1 MTTLNDLAPLPSSE
15 DEVTAENLL
24 KHLTVRASASENE
37 THTLAH
43 KALGADASPED
54 VRRYTESFALLS
66 ARFGV
71 VFLLRQIQQQ
81 SSPGWADEVA
91 RHLWSLWQDGG
102 SIPEF
107 LWDWLAESGI
117 DPEQIG
123 RPTT

>member
-1 MTTLNDLAPLPSSE
+1 MTLNDIAPNPTTE
-15 DEVTAENLL
+15 EQATAENLL
-24 KHLTVRASASENE
+24 KHLTVRASACENE
-37 THTLAH
+37 TNTLAH
-43 KALGADASPED
+43 KALGVDASPED
-54 VRRYTESFALLS
+54 VRDYSRSFELLA

-81 SSPGWADEVA
+81 SSQGWADEVA

-117 DPEQIG
+117 NPDDLRTP
-123 RPTT
+123 